1 MFIHNFASYL
11 TYYKKLFITTM
22 KKKEMS
28 LLADMIADRIM
39 ARIPA
44 KKEAGEDEYVTTAEA
59 AHILGISEN
68 YMRALRH
75 NYPHIKRGNE
85 KQGHLLFQKSALVK
99 GKSLNSVTK

>member
-1 MFIHNFASYL
+1 MFRYKFVAKT
-11 TYYKKLFITTM
+11 TYYQFKYIIM
-22 KKKEMS
+22 KKTELT

-39 ARIPA
+39 ARISFQ
-44 KKEAGEDEYVTTAEA
+44 KEIEDEYVTTAEA
-59 AHILGISEN
+59 ASILGISES
-68 YMRALRH
+68 YMRTIRS